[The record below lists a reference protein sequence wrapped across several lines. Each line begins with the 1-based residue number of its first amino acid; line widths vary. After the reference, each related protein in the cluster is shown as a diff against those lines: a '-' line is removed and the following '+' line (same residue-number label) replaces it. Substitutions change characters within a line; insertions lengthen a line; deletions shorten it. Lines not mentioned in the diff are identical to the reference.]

1 MDNHVSKYLSD
12 LPKSTKD
19 KLNCL
24 EKLYAEWNKK
34 INLVSRKDMDN
45 FILHH
50 VIHSLSIVKI
60 ISFSKGTRILD
71 AGTGGGL
78 PGIPLAIV
86 FPGCY
91 FTLADSVRK
100 KIHAANDII
109 EKLDLNNVEAVWSR
123 IENIK
128 EKYDFVVARAVA
140 PLPDLVKWTES
151 LIHKRSINE
160 LPNGLISLKGGELS
174 EELKNYPECRIYR
187 LNEFYEEE
195 YFREKKIVYM
205 PL

>member
-1 MDNHVSKYLSD
+1 MDNYLSKYFHD
-12 LPKSTKD
+12 LPVTSID

-24 EKLYAEWNKK
+24 KKLYAEWNKK

-45 FILHH
+45 FFLHH
-50 VIHSLSIVKI
+50 VLHSLSIVKI
-60 ISFSKGTRILD
+60 ISFNRGTRILD

-86 FPGCY
+86 FPDCY

-100 KIHAANDII
+100 KITAVNDII
-109 EKLDLNNVEAVWSR
+109 SKLDLNNAEAIWSR

-128 EKYDFVVARAVA
+128 EKYDFAVARAVA

-151 LIHKRSINE
+151 LIRKKSLNE

-174 EELKNYPECRIYR
+174 GELKNYPKCRIYK
-187 LNEFYEEE
+187 LNDFFKEE
-195 YFREKKIVYM
+195 YFREKKIVYI

>member
-1 MDNHVSKYLSD
+1 MDNYLSKYFND
-12 LPKSTKD
+12 LPVTSID

-24 EKLYAEWNKK
+24 KKLYAEWNKK

-45 FILHH
+45 FFLHH

-60 ISFSKGTRILD
+60 ISFSRGTRILD

-86 FPGCY
+86 FPHCY

-100 KIHAANDII
+100 KITAVNDII
-109 EKLDLNNVEAVWSR
+109 SKLDLDNAEAIWSR
-123 IENIK
+123 VENIK
-128 EKYDFVVARAVA
+128 EKYDFAVARAVA
-140 PLPDLVKWTES
+140 PLPDLVRWTGS
-151 LIHKRSINE
+151 LIHKKSLNE
-160 LPNGLISLKGGELS
+160 IPNGLISLKGGELS
-174 EELKNYPECRIYR
+174 EEIKNYPECRIYK
-187 LNEFYEEE
+187 LNDFFDEE
-195 YFREKKIVYM
+195 YFREKKIVYI